1 MYSIVY
7 SFVYSFIRGKCY
19 MLMSRKAFC
28 DLDPGKQAM
37 IGFFFI
43 LSVLCVIAA
52 VVYLIHRI
60 LTYLCFAKK
69 ISAKIL
75 YAERITLPTGQIMA
89 LFTCSYTYKDKV
101 YKARVEKYGK
111 ETECKKTTEI
121 VIDSRHP
128 RKVLYPQ
135 GKILSTIGLI
145 LLLTGGSVL
154 FYYMFESLYNYYC

>member
-1 MYSIVY
+1 M
-7 SFVYSFIRGKCY
+7 
-19 MLMSRKAFC
+19 
-28 DLDPGKQAM
+28 
-37 IGFFFI
+37 
-43 LSVLCVIAA
+43 
-52 VVYLIHRI
+52 
-60 LTYLCFAKK
+60 
-69 ISAKIL
+69 
-75 YAERITLPTGQIMA
+75 
-89 LFTCSYTYKDKV
+89 
-101 YKARVEKYGK
+101 EKYGK